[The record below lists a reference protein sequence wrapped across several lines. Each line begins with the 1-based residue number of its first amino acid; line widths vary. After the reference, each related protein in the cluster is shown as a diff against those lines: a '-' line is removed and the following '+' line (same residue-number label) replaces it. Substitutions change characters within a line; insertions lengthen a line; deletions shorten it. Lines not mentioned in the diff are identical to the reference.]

1 MDGLETTSK
10 IEEKLCYKAN
20 IARIPLSGV
29 MELLPLCNM
38 DCKMCYIK
46 LTNEQMNKCGR
57 LRTAD
62 EWLDI
67 AKQMKESGTLFIL
80 LTGGEILL
88 YKEFEKLYKGLIELG
103 MIVMLNT
110 NGTLINEKIADMLAS
125 SKPRRVNITLY
136 GGSNET
142 YSKLCKNPKG
152 YDQTIRG
159 IKLLKSRNIDVKI
172 SVSLVKENMHDLP
185 KLLEVANSLD
195 TPINVDTYMHPK
207 TKGIK
212 GEFKFESRIEPK
224 KVAEINNF
232 IKQNTQ
238 TEEEFMRSKLNYL
251 NTYELTKQTTP
262 PDVLKLS
269 CRAGKSSFYIDW
281 QGNMSSCIFLDN
293 HKIDVFENGFSK
305 SWDYVVEESD
315 KILFPSKCTSC
326 DKRDVCQVCPAA
338 ALSENKTMDKSPSY
352 LCELTSEFINILE
365 QN

>member
-10 IEEKLCYKAN
+10 IEEKLCYKASLDN
-20 IARIPLSGV
+20 IPLSGA

-67 AKQMKESGTLFIL
+67 AKQMKESGTLFVL
-80 LTGGEILL
+80 LTGGEIFL
-88 YKEFEKLYKGLIELG
+88 YKEFEKLYKGLIDMG
-103 MIVMLNT
+103 MIITLNT
-110 NGTLINEKIADMLAS
+110 NGTLINERIADMLAS

-159 IKLLKSRNIDVKI
+159 INLLKSRNIDVKI
-172 SVSLVKENMHDLP
+172 NVSLVKDNMEDLP
-185 KLLEVANSLD
+185 KLLEVANYLEL
-195 TPINVDTYMHPK
+195 PIEVDTYMYPK

-212 GEFKFESRIEPK
+212 SEFKFECRIEPK
-224 KVAEINNF
+224 KVAHIDTF
-232 IKQNTQ
+232 IRYNTE
-238 TEEEFMRSKLNYL
+238 TEESFNRNRLNYL
-251 NTYELTKQTTP
+251 DKYELTKKSTP
-262 PDVLKLS
+262 PDILKLS
-269 CRAGKSSFYIDW
+269 CRAGKSSFWIDW
-281 QGNMSSCIFLDN
+281 QGNMYPCVFLDN

-305 SWDYVVEESD
+305 SWDYVVNESD
-315 KILFPSKCTSC
+315 KILFPSKCRSC
-326 DKRDVCQVCPAA
+326 NKRDVCQVCPAA
-338 ALSENKTMDKSPSY
+338 ALSENETTDKSPSY
-352 LCELTSEFINILE
+352 LCELTSELINILQE
-365 QN
+365 N